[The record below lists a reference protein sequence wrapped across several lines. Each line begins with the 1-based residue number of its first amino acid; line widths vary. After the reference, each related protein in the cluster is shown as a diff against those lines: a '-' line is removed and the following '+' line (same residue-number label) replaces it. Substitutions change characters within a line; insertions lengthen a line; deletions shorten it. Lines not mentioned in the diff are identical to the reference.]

1 MIKQFE
7 QNSYNIVPFDERA
20 DIYVI
25 NTCTVT
31 NMSDKKSRQ
40 YIRRARKKNKN
51 AIIIATGWYEQ
62 VAKDEIKKIEGIDII
77 IGNNEK
83 NKIIEIIEEYRKNNL
98 PIEQVSDI
106 MKQTDFLDLG
116 ILTREDKTRAVIKI
130 QDGCDKYCTYCIIPF
145 ARGRVRSRNEDS
157 IIAEAKA
164 LVASGVKEIVI
175 TGIHIA
181 SYGKDLKDTNLC
193 SLLIKLNK
201 IEGLSRIR
209 LGSLEPTILT
219 NEFVNKIKNLKKL
232 CNHFHLSLQSGC
244 NETLKRMN
252 RHYTVEEFKNV
263 VERLRKAFP
272 EVMLTTDIIVGFPG
286 ETEEEFKKTY
296 YYLKNIKFYKMHVFP
311 YSKREGTKASKM
323 QKQISQVVKEQR
335 SKKLIE
341 LSNENEKE
349 YLKKYIGKNLDVLFE
364 KKEGEFIKGHTSNYL
379 EVKVE
384 NKQTKENEIKTVHI
398 IKREKMELIGEI
410 VTKL

>member
-7 QNSYNIVPFDERA
+7 QNSYNIVPFDEKA

-51 AIIIATGWYEQ
+51 AIIIATGCYVQ
-62 VAKDEIKKIEGIDII
+62 VAKDEIRKIEGIDII

-349 YLKKYIGKNLDVLFE
+349 YLKEYIGKNLDVLFE

>member
-51 AIIIATGWYEQ
+51 AIIIATGCYVQ
-62 VAKDEIKKIEGIDII
+62 VAKDEIKKIGDIDII

>member
-51 AIIIATGWYEQ
+51 AIIIATGCYVQ

>member
-51 AIIIATGWYEQ
+51 AIIIATGCYVQ
-62 VAKDEIKKIEGIDII
+62 VAKDEIRKIEGIDII

-272 EVMLTTDIIVGFPG
+272 EVMITTDIIVGFPG

-349 YLKKYIGKNLDVLFE
+349 YLKEYIGKNLDVLFE

>member
-51 AIIIATGWYEQ
+51 AIIIATGCYVQ

-116 ILTREDKTRAVIKI
+116 ILTRKDKTRAVIKI

>member
-51 AIIIATGWYEQ
+51 AIIIATGCYVQ

-130 QDGCDKYCTYCIIPF
+130 QDGCDKYCTYCIIPY

>member
-51 AIIIATGWYEQ
+51 AIIIATGCYVQ

-349 YLKKYIGKNLDVLFE
+349 YLKEYIGKNLDVLFE